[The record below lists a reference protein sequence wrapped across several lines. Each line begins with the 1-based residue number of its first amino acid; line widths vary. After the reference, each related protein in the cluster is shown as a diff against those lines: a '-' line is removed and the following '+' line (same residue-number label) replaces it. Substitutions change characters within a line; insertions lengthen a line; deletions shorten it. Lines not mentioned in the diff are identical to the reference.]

1 MENDSADGEI
11 LRITAESSMNEN
23 FQNFTP
29 YLAASDTLIEQ
40 GTEEE
45 VAEVARLLA
54 LHVGHYRQRY
64 GVVSI

>member
-1 MENDSADGEI
+1 MRVYTLLI
-11 LRITAESSMNEN
+11 LGSFLFTAC
-23 FQNFTP
+23 
-29 YLAASDTLIEQ
+29 IEQ
-40 GTEEE
+40 NKELDKDVVFDAPEEEVAE